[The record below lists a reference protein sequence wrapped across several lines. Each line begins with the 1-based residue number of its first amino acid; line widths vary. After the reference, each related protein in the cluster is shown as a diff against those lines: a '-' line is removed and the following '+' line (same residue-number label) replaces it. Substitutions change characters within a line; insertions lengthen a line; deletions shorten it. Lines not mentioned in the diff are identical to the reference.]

1 MYRHS
6 FKVSSNPEVRRRGLP
21 RVSRDNSA
29 LEDCLADEEKRPLKN
44 SKQNPGY
51 STSSGENDTN
61 DFLLNSGKT
70 LNAHKEP
77 KNRYVARLLGDK
89 HH

>member
-21 RVSRDNSA
+21 RAPRNNSA
-29 LEDCLADEEKRPLKN
+29 LEDCVADEEKRPLKN

-51 STSSGENDTN
+51 STSPGENDTK
-61 DFLLNSGKT
+61 D
-70 LNAHKEP
+70 AHKEP
-77 KNRYVARLLGDK
+77 KNRYVARLLGEK

>member
-21 RVSRDNSA
+21 RAPPNDSV

-44 SKQNPGY
+44 KKQNPGY
-51 STSSGENDTN
+51 STSPGENDTK

-70 LNAHKEP
+70 LNARKEP
-77 KNRYVARLLGDK
+77 KDKYVARLLGEK

>member
-21 RVSRDNSA
+21 RAPRNNSA

-51 STSSGENDTN
+51 STSPGENDTK

-70 LNAHKEP
+70 LNAYKEP
-77 KNRYVARLLGDK
+77 KNRYVARLLGEK

>member
-21 RVSRDNSA
+21 RAPRNNSA
-29 LEDCLADEEKRPLKN
+29 LEDCVADEEKRPLKN

-51 STSSGENDTN
+51 STSPGENDTK
-61 DFLLNSGKT
+61 DVLLNSGKT
-70 LNAHKEP
+70 SDAHKEP
-77 KNRYVARLLGDK
+77 KNRYVARLLGEK